1 MRPQFDLVGMY
12 YQSTKGRTMTTVA
25 EPTADEAT
33 EGHRSTAGDLNR
45 EPRRDPD
52 SREPDGAPSTDGD
65 QFDPHHRISRLR
77 DIWS

>member
-1 MRPQFDLVGMY
+1 
-12 YQSTKGRTMTTVA
+12 MTTVA
-25 EPTADEAT
+25 EPTTDEAT
-33 EGHRSTAGDLNR
+33 EGHRSTARDLNW

-52 SREPDGAPSTDGD
+52 SPEPDGASSTDAD